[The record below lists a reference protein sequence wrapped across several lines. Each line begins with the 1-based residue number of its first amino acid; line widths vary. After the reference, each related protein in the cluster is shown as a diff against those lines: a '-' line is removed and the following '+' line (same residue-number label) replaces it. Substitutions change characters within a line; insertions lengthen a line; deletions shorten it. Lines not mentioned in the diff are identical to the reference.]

1 MPTSI
6 PRIAYFAQSGTLTL
20 PVTGDNGKF
29 TGDYKTYV
37 LPINSANIEVTRPI
51 EAVTAFG
58 QFKSLNTAQT
68 NITTCKSTFKT
79 YLGTGEKIDGLTA
92 EVINNIIAA
101 TQSEKIG
108 IVVSPGGFSMSGIL
122 NSLGVD
128 ISLGGFAMAD
138 LSFAGVGNP
147 IIAEASGHTTPVTE
161 AMTIA
166 PVTTM
171 TIGSGDAL
179 SGIFATS
186 IKFTYDLPTD
196 TLGALGENPNANQDQ
211 MRSIIATKAP
221 YKSTITVEGYG
232 IDITSGRLDKSITG
246 VFGIGN
252 IGVQLPKAKISAKSF
267 NNAAGQVSATFSI
280 TAEDV
285 GATFSSITGVQS
297 YAQNFDQSNLPMY
310 GG

>member
-6 PRIAYFAQSGTLTL
+6 PRIAYFAQTGTLT
-20 PVTGDNGKF
+20 TSNG
-29 TGDYKTYV
+29 TYTI
-37 LPINSANIEVTRPI
+37 PISTANIEVTRPI

-68 NITTCKSTFKT
+68 NITTCKSTMKA
-79 YLGTGEKIDGLTA
+79 YLGTGNNINGLTA
-92 EVINNIIAA
+92 AILNDLIAE
-101 TQSEKIG
+101 TQSGKIAVRVG
-108 IVVSPGGFSMSGIL
+108 PNGFEMSGIL
-122 NSLGVD
+122 SNIGID
-128 ISLGGFAMAD
+128 ISLGGFAMVD
-138 LSFAGVGNP
+138 LGFAGVG
-147 IIAEASGHTTPVTE
+147 TPVVASSSTS
-161 AMTIA
+161 ATAPIHGDDNPMSIA

-171 TIGSGDAL
+171 SIGSGDAL

-186 IKFTYDLPTD
+186 IKFSYDLPTD
-196 TLGALGENPNANQDQ
+196 TLGALGENPNATQDN

-232 IDITSGRLDKSITG
+232 IDITTNRLDDTVTG
-246 VFGIGN
+246 KFGIGN
-252 IGVQLPKAKISAKSF
+252 IAVSLPKAKVSAKSF

-285 GATFSSITGVQS
+285 GATFTALEVSN

>member
-6 PRIAYFAQSGTLTL
+6 PRIAYFAQTGVLRTQGGTKEYVI
-20 PVTGDNGKF
+20 PV
-29 TGDYKTYV
+29 
-37 LPINSANIEVTRPI
+37 NSANVEVTRPI

-58 QFKSLNTAQT
+58 QFNSLNTAQT
-68 NITTCKSTFKT
+68 NITTCKSTLKA
-79 YLGTGEKIDGLTA
+79 YLGTGDNIDGFTKAMIDDLIA
-92 EVINNIIAA
+92 E
-101 TQSEKIG
+101 TQSGKITVAVGPNGFEMDGILSNIG
-108 IVVSPGGFSMSGIL
+108 I
-122 NSLGVD
+122 D
-128 ISLGGFAMAD
+128 ISLGGFAMID
-138 LSFAGVGNP
+138 LGFAGVGTPNV
-147 IIAEASGHTTPVTE
+147 ASSSTSATTPIHGQNN
-161 AMTIA
+161 AMTIV

-171 TIGSGDAL
+171 SIGSGNAL

-186 IKFTYDLPTD
+186 IKFSYDLPTD
-196 TLGALGENPNANQDQ
+196 TLGALGENPNARQSD

-232 IDITSGRLDKSITG
+232 IDITETRLDTTITG

-252 IGVQLPKAKISAKSF
+252 IGVQLPNAKISAKSF

-285 GATFSSITGVQS
+285 GANFSVESVSS